1 MSHPCMLFRDSNEL
15 KHFSW
20 DRLTILCFYLMVV
33 VATARFCGHS
43 VAPRQHVPVVVF
55 VRFLVASLRH
65 DRSSNSLFPRSEHS
79 CNIGLCGQQAR
90 FRNGLNLSTGKH
102 IFDRNLML
110 NMSLSSIKFE
120 ISGVCVTILRSCFLL
135 SSNIF
140 NDHNSSNFLRQ
151 SDFSIPSYNT
161 VTYGKH
167 SLRYLGPRLR
177 GKLSSDVRSAKNLNT
192 FKNKIRKCDVSSLV
206 NDGCKGCSLSS
217 S

>member
-1 MSHPCMLFRDSNEL
+1 M
-15 KHFSW
+15 
-20 DRLTILCFYLMVV
+20 
-33 VATARFCGHS
+33 VATTRFCGHS
-43 VAPRQHVPVVVF
+43 VAPRQHIPVIVF
-55 VRFLVASLRH
+55 MRFLVASLRL

-79 CNIGLCGQQAR
+79 CNIGLCRQQAR
-90 FRNGLNLSTGKH
+90 FRNGLNLLTVKH

-110 NMSLSSIKFE
+110 NMSLSSTKFE
-120 ISGVCVTILRSCFLL
+120 ISGVCVTILRSFV
-135 SSNIF
+135 IF
-140 NDHNSSNFLRQ
+140 NDHNSSYFLRQ

-167 SLRYLGPRLR
+167 SLRYLGPRLW
-177 GKLSSDVRSAKNLNT
+177 GELSSGVRSAKNLNT